1 MAAEEQ
7 IQAPGVEPLHV
18 RHWSHHLR
26 VHHVHVIPH
35 FLLQEPAPEGRV
47 ITSAHLDLSLN
58 EILKSNFFCFFFG
71 LHTIVI
77 AFFLKISKHISLL
90 RLRWLCYIAVG
101 GGGQERLIMD
111 VK

>member
-58 EILKSNFFCFFFG
+58 EILKSYFFCFFFRF
-71 LHTIVI
+71 
-77 AFFLKISKHISLL
+77 AYDRYCFFSEDIKAYQL
-90 RLRWLCYIAVG
+90 AAT
-101 GGGQERLIMD
+101 
-111 VK
+111 